1 MLYFAHS
8 LILTKISDQTSR
20 YTIILI
26 ALSNENNIITSQF
39 APGLLKVPPA
49 SPSSDFDKV
58 DKTQHFSTFLDGR
71 ISAGYVEFPD
81 ISRRV
86 AFVQLIIS
94 RHFLTFPDILQHYF
108 SRYFLT

>member
-1 MLYFAHS
+1 MKTM
-8 LILTKISDQTSR
+8 I
-20 YTIILI
+20 
-26 ALSNENNIITSQF
+26 IITSQF
-39 APGLLKVPPA
+39 APGHKVPPA

-71 ISAGYVEFPD
+71 ISAGYVKFPD

-94 RHFLTFPDILQHYF
+94 RHFLTLFPDILQHYF
-108 SRYFLT
+108 STYFLTSFLDTY